1 MVAPDLAE
9 LLFSIS
15 VKKCN
20 ALIKMFLE
28 SLLSV
33 KANVN
38 IQPIVTEERQFPP
51 KIQTS
56 PLYISQFAIAGSVQG
71 N

>member
-1 MVAPDLAE
+1 
-9 LLFSIS
+9 
-15 VKKCN
+15 
-20 ALIKMFLE
+20 MFLE
-28 SLLSV
+28 SLLLF

-51 KIQTS
+51 EIQTS
-56 PLYISQFAIAGSVQG
+56 PLYISQFASAGSVQG